1 MRMRTALCLLTA
13 LLVAAPA
20 SATFSIVAIDP
31 ANGDLGV
38 AVASAAVA
46 IGSRVGD
53 GEAGFAAVATIGNA
67 GYKRRA
73 LELLK
78 MGLSVQQVVDRLL
91 AEDTFPNK
99 EIRQVAIIDARGN
112 IAAHVGPGAQAVAGL
127 RRGATYA
134 VIGNGVVGVHVLE
147 AVGAAFE
154 KATGELAER
163 LYTALKAGSLAGGD
177 RQPDTAT
184 GLLVLRQ
191 QHDNNDGYI
200 SIRVDSDADPFHQ
213 LRRILDLQLARNY
226 ASRRNYLVEQGELGQ
241 ALESAEKAAAYE
253 PTVAAN
259 HLHQGF
265 LAYLAGRREAAAQAF
280 ARARQLTVNFKQ
292 LWDATLANPD
302 FTAYRK
308 VRDDQAFT
316 ATVTN

>member
-1 MRMRTALCLLTA
+1 MRTACCVLM
-13 LLVAAPA
+13 LVLGASPA
-20 SATFSIVAIDP
+20 YATFSIVAIDP

-46 IGSRVGD
+46 IGSRVAD
-53 GEAGFAAVATIGNA
+53 GEAGLAAIATIGNA

-78 MGLSVQQVVDRLL
+78 SGLSVQQVVDRLL
-91 AEDTFPNK
+91 AEDTFENK
-99 EIRQVAIIDARGN
+99 GIRQVAIVDAKGN
-112 IAAHVGPGAQAVAGL
+112 IAAHVGPTAPAAAGL

-163 LYTALKAGSLAGGD
+163 LYTALKAGSLVGGD
-177 RQPDTAT
+177 RQPDTAAAI
-184 GLLVLRQ
+184 LVLRQ
-191 QHDNNDGYI
+191 QHDNNDGYV

-226 ASRRNYLVEQGELGQ
+226 ASRRNYLVRGGQ
-241 ALESAEKAAAYE
+241 LAEALATAEKAAAYE

-259 HLHQGF
+259 HLHHGF
-265 LAYLAGRREAAAQAF
+265 LAYLAGQRDAAMHAF

-292 LWDATLANPD
+292 LWDATLANEE
-302 FTAYRK
+302 FSAYRK
-308 VRDDQAFT
+308 VGDDRAFA
-316 ATVTN
+316 ATVTK